1 MIALECLLTDLGRSF
16 DGLEVAIQGFDNV
29 GSWAARLI
37 AERGARVVAVSDIT
51 GAVENGGGL
60 DVEALCRHVEENGGV
75 AGFPGG
81 DRIPAEKVLTHAC
94 DVLIP
99 ASVGGVLSKVNAQDV
114 RAQIILEGANAP
126 TMPDADETFAKRGI
140 VVVPDI
146 LANAGGVTVSYF
158 EWVQNIQQSR
168 WTEERV
174 QSELEELMKSAWRDF
189 RKEGGSSSDL
199 RSAAFRLGIQRVAK
213 ATELRA

>member
-1 MIALECLLTDLGRSF
+1 
-16 DGLEVAIQGFDNV
+16 VAIQGFGNV

-37 AERGARVVAVSDIT
+37 AERGSRVVAVSDIT
-51 GAVENGGGL
+51 GAVENEGGL
-60 DVEALCRHVEENGGV
+60 DVEALYRHAEENGGV
-75 AGFPGG
+75 AGFAGG
-81 DRIPAEKVLTHAC
+81 DRIPAEEVLTHAC
-94 DVLIP
+94 DVLIR

-114 RAQIILEGANAP
+114 RAKIILEGANAP

-174 QSELEELMKSAWRDF
+174 QSELEELMKSAWRDL
-189 RKEGGSSSDL
+189 RKEAGSSADL